1 MTSSAHH
8 FNTKE
13 IRFKLLRFFCNRN
26 KLTLV
31 AQTDAIQD
39 EYRQTGFKDITT
51 MPNPVHV
58 PSIPAR
64 QKTNERLIRITIVD
78 RLVSVKSHEHPID
91 GLAVLK
97 GVKAEWTCQIIGEG
111 PLLGE
116 LQERC
121 QSRGLG
127 SRVEFTGWVEDVR
140 GALRQSHLFALTSSV
155 EGLPNALLQA
165 MSESI
170 PCICTNFKGGSAR
183 TLLGSTG
190 AGMVV
195 PVGDTQAIA
204 ASIQSLMADPDQRR
218 ELGARGRETV
228 MQFSVE
234 RVTD

>member
-13 IRFKLLRFFCNRN
+13 LRFKLLRFFCNRS

-31 AQTDAIQD
+31 AHTDAIQD
-39 EYRQTGFKDITT
+39 EYRQTGFKDIIA

-64 QKTNERLIRITIVD
+64 QKTNERSIRITTVD
-78 RLVSVKSHEHPID
+78 RLVSVKSHEPLID

-121 QSRGLG
+121 Q
-127 SRVEFTGWVEDVR
+127 
-140 GALRQSHLFALTSSV
+140 
-155 EGLPNALLQA
+155 
-165 MSESI
+165 
-170 PCICTNFKGGSAR
+170 
-183 TLLGSTG
+183 
-190 AGMVV
+190 
-195 PVGDTQAIA
+195 
-204 ASIQSLMADPDQRR
+204 
-218 ELGARGRETV
+218 
-228 MQFSVE
+228 
-234 RVTD
+234 